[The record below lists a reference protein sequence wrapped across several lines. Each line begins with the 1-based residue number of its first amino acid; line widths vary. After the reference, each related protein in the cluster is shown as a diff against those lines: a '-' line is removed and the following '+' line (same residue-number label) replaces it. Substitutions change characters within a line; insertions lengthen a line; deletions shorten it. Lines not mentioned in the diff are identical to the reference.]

1 MTEPSKWS
9 NAIPVKTIP
18 LNEVFEKTYYRMWP
32 ESNGPEPKPKI
43 KQGQDAFDDPDWLA
57 WKAEDE
63 KRKDL
68 VSRVLLEAIIQE
80 RITVCVQEKTGGRDR
95 ILPAEFK
102 KTYWPERIF
111 LSDEENLPGEIHPF
125 SDDALYKYKG
135 AVPFVTDPDFADF
148 LKSVHGES
156 PKKDKPR
163 RKGRPSKMPDIMEE
177 LERRIK
183 AGELADTVEELAR
196 DLEDWARKTYPGIR
210 RPQAASIR
218 NAIHKQFPE
227 LLTKYKNP

>member
-1 MTEPSKWS
+1 VTYSS
-9 NAIPVKTIP
+9 GIPPETIP
-18 LNEVFEKTYYRMWP
+18 LNAAFKKTYYQMWP

-95 ILPAEFK
+95 ILPGEFK

-135 AVPFVTDPDFADF
+135 AVPFVTDLDFDNF
-148 LKSVHGES
+148 LES
-156 PKKDKPR
+156 EPLLPPKMNKTGSS
-163 RKGRPSKMPDIMEE
+163 GRPSIMKAVLAE
-177 LERRIK
+177 LERRIE
-183 AGELADTVEELAR
+183 AGELSAGLTPQAR
-196 DLEDWARKTYPGIR
+196 DLEDWVGKTFPRYQ
-210 RPQAASIR
+210 RPKAASIR
-218 NAIHKQFPE
+218 NSIRKRFRAATQ
-227 LLTKYKNP
+227 